1 MWAFSSQFR
10 VILSYFRAIFEP
22 YLSRFWV
29 VFVLFSSRLLSDKNG
44 LERCGIWKSISKC
57 IFGEIV
63 LFKMLRWQW
72 CQKASDFWN
81 AKYWS
86 TISEIG
92 HQHNQSSTS
101 VSNIDATRW
110 FSRKNWNQ
118 STFFN
123 LKILDFEKD
132 PETETSQIIISCKSY
147 ISIHDHLNFWLFP
160 IFSIILNALYVKQGS
175 PGHIFFHL
183 WTLICK
189 SYRRFA
195 KFLPRKIRLLQR

>member
-118 STFFN
+118 HFFQSQNSWFSDRPSNWN
-123 LKILDFEKD
+123 LAD
-132 PETETSQIIISCKSY
+132 Y
-147 ISIHDHLNFWLFP
+147 NFVQKLHFYSWSSEFLIVSN
-160 IFSIILNALYVKQGS
+160 IFNN
-175 PGHIFFHL
+175 
-183 WTLICK
+183 
-189 SYRRFA
+189 
-195 KFLPRKIRLLQR
+195 LQRSVRETRITGSHILPSVDLNL